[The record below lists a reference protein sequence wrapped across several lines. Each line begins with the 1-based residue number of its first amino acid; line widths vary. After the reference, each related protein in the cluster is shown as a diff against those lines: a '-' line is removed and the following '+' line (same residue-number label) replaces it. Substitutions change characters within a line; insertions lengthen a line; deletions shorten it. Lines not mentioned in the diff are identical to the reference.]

1 MPSHAEEEIV
11 SDIEAFGE
19 ELCGDPFAIA
29 NVLDALVN
37 ALEGSPRDRAA
48 MAGPDYESYEDSDYG
63 RMMADAAFAS
73 DQIWQSLRNEL
84 SGIAH
89 KLRHTP
95 EYSI

>member
-29 NVLDALVN
+29 NVIDALVC
-37 ALEGSPRDRAA
+37 ALENSPGAREVVT
-48 MAGPDYESYEDSDYG
+48 GPEYEAYEDSDYG

-73 DQIWQSLRNEL
+73 HQIWQSLRNEL
-84 SGIAH
+84 AGIAH